1 MVMSSASEPP
11 STPDPLSA
19 ETLQVLASLQQ
30 MLARSMSHADG
41 TERILS
47 ENQRYLADTHNAV
60 MEHVSAFLTK
70 QHEIIANQHIIIS
83 NQNIIIGFL
92 KQLVGAADE

>member
-1 MVMSSASEPP
+1 MASPPPSPQTSSAS
-11 STPDPLSA
+11 SDDIQRL
-19 ETLQVLASLQQ
+19 LGDLHLA
-30 MLARSMSHADG
+30 LAKSMTRADG

-60 MEHVSAFLTK
+60 MDHVSAFLAK
-70 QHEIIANQHIIIS
+70 QHEIIANQHTIIS